1 MRFRGIVYRAHDPRW
16 SWPPIS
22 GEGAR
27 LNGGRFNRLGVPAF
41 YTSLSPVTALREASP
56 LRQPMQPV
64 LLCAYEAD
72 AEPIFDTLGS
82 SQRTRHA
89 VTDIELRCPDWEQKM
104 LDGGIP
110 ASHALAERLVAA
122 GYVGM
127 RVRSFATG
135 AGPDDL
141 DLVFWRWGDR
151 LPSRIKLV
159 DDDHRL
165 TPTSRPPE
173 TDR

>member
-16 SWPPIS
+16 SWPPVS

-64 LLCAYEAD
+64 LLCAYEVD
-72 AEPIFDTLGS
+72 AEPIFDTLDS

-89 VTDIELRCPDWEQKM
+89 VADVELRCPDWEQKM

-122 GYVGM
+122 VTQ
-127 RVRSFATG
+127 SLSISSPAHTITTSP
-135 AGPDDL
+135 AHTITT
-141 DLVFWRWGDR
+141 
-151 LPSRIKLV
+151 S
-159 DDDHRL
+159 
-165 TPTSRPPE
+165 PTH
-173 TDR
+173 TITT